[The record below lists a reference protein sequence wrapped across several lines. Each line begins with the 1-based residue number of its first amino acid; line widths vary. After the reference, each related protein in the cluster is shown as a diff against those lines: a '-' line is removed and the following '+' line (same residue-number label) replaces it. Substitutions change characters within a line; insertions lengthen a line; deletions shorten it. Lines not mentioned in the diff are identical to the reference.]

1 MSDISDKLTTYKNE
15 LNENINKFEDTIKA
29 HCEGINEINKRV
41 EINKI
46 SIEVMNTNIYKFNDD
61 FKDCTKRF
69 ESITIQ
75 HKIFHKN
82 IKESK
87 NKIDIIT
94 KDRISFND
102 FKERTNEIIVN
113 LQKRIED
120 IEEFNKNTRN
130 DTSVIPVKSNI
141 PVKSDINHKKLE
153 NKLKDYINIKFRELN
168 NTIDKKFDKYIKREE
183 CDRYTIQIN
192 ELTDKC
198 NYLSSEITKLN
209 ESLKKNNY
217 KKDLDV
223 YKNHILQDFKKEYD
237 LKYKKDLDVY
247 KNQML
252 RDFKKEYDLKYNE
265 FNTKILKQQK
275 ELINKSVKINVTENI
290 DKMMDEITKRISNTH
305 NETVSIEK
313 NDEQLLIRL
322 STAEQMLIYHANILT
337 GQYNMTY

>member
-1 MSDISDKLTTYKNE
+1 
-15 LNENINKFEDTIKA
+15 
-29 HCEGINEINKRV
+29 
-41 EINKI
+41 
-46 SIEVMNTNIYKFNDD
+46 
-61 FKDCTKRF
+61 
-69 ESITIQ
+69 IQ
-75 HKIFHKN
+75 HKIFHKS

-113 LQKRIED
+113 IQKRIED
-120 IEEFNKNTRN
+120 IEEFNKNTKN
-130 DTSVIPVKSNI
+130 DKSGIPVKSDI
-141 PVKSDINHKKLE
+141 PVKPDINHKKLE

-209 ESLKKNNY
+209 ESLKKNC
-217 KKDLDV
+217 
-223 YKNHILQDFKKEYD
+223 
-237 LKYKKDLDVY
+237 YKKDLDVY

-252 RDFKKEYDLKYNE
+252 CDFKKDLDVYKNQMLCDFKKEYDLKYSTNLDVYKNQMLCDFKKE
-265 FNTKILKQQK
+265 YDLKYDKFNTKILKQQK
-275 ELINKSVKINVTENI
+275 KLISESVKINVTENI
-290 DKMMDEITKRISNTH
+290 DKMMDEITKRISDSH
-305 NETVSIEK
+305 NETVSVEK
-313 NDEQLLIRL
+313 NDEQLLMRL

-337 GQYNMTY
+337 RQCTMNY